1 MINMQSASLDDRG
14 TLLAAWGEHEEPIAE
29 ASIAELV
36 AIALA
41 WDEERFVGA
50 RIRTEAG
57 MRLTPSQIV
66 SLGKLMGIEREP
78 IPWSA
83 ESHMLYSDIAET
95 MTLKQAVIRWRSLP
109 AVIYALT
116 EIQTADMRSRAE
128 TFGPEEIERLSRIL
142 SARGE

>member
-1 MINMQSASLDDRG
+1 MESASLDDRG
-14 TLLAAWGEHEEPIAE
+14 TLLAARGDHEEPVAE
-29 ASIAELV
+29 GSIAELV

-50 RIRTEAG
+50 RITTAAG

-66 SLGKLMGIEREP
+66 SLGKLMSIEREP
-78 IPWSA
+78 IPWHA
-83 ESHMLYSDIAET
+83 ESHMLYSDIVET
-95 MTLKQAVIRWRSLP
+95 MTLKQAVIRWRDLP
-109 AVIYALT
+109 EVTHALA